1 MRALSCDSSGEH
13 TLTNTLMTVWQRQ
26 ASAAWVAANESL
38 LEIIAGTRLAII
50 QRPDHARRL
59 VQVICQ
65 RRADAEK
72 LQHDFG
78 GGIASLPDGRFQI
91 SSSRTSIRVGRRLE
105 IVSEPTP
112 GIEKRSQL
120 IIPAADAF
128 GTGEHST
135 TAMSLR
141 LLEETTRKFSPGG
154 RLLDAGTGTGIL
166 ALAARRLGAAEA
178 LGLDNDPRAIA
189 TARRNARLNR
199 IGRVK
204 FMVGDILR
212 FKPVA
217 RYEIVTANL
226 FSELLIAALP
236 KFRQALRPRGS
247 IILSGILREQAP
259 DVIAALPR
267 VGFEV
272 KTKRCRGKWVA
283 LACRRFAL
291 RSAEEDTA

>member
-1 MRALSCDSSGEH
+1 MRALSCDSSGER
-13 TLTNTLMTVWQRQ
+13 TLTNTLMTVWQKQ
-26 ASAAWVAANESL
+26 ASAAWLSANESR
-38 LEIIAGTRLAII
+38 LEIIAGVRLAII
-50 QRPDHARRL
+50 QRPDRARRL

-78 GGIASLPDGRFQI
+78 GGIASLPEGGFQV
-91 SSSRTSIRVGRRLE
+91 SSSHPPIRIGRRLE
-105 IVSEPTP
+105 IVSEPTT

-120 IIPAADAF
+120 IIPAAGVF
-128 GTGEHST
+128 GTGEHSS

-141 LLEETTRKFSPGG
+141 LLEETTRKFAPGW

-166 ALAARRLGAAEA
+166 ALSARRLGAAQA
-178 LGLDNDPRAIA
+178 LGLDNDPLAISA
-189 TARRNARLNR
+189 ARHNARLNR

-204 FMVGDILR
+204 FAVGDILR
-212 FKPVA
+212 FKPAA
-217 RYEIVTANL
+217 RCEVVTANL

-236 KFRQALRPRGS
+236 IFRHALRRRGS
-247 IILSGILREQAP
+247 LILSGILREQAP
-259 DVIAALPR
+259 DVLAALPG

-283 LACRRFAL
+283 LTCGLFAL
-291 RSAEEDTA
+291 RSAEEDPA